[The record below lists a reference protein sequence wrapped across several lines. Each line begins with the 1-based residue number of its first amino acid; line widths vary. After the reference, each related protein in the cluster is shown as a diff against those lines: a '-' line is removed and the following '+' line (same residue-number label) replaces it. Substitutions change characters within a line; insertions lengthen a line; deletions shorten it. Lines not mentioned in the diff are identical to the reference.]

1 MMRRKTWPRVRP
13 LAIAIL
19 VMVSFA
25 AATSS
30 LAASLCKEHDT
41 TPRGVYEQH
50 CQSCHG
56 EAGRP
61 MDAGTPDFSRGE
73 RLFVSDTTLLGKV
86 RSGSGSMPAYR
97 GLLTDD
103 EIRDVVAYLR
113 TLQR

>member
-1 MMRRKTWPRVRP
+1 MMRRETWPQVRP

-19 VMVSFA
+19 VMVSFGA
-25 AATSS
+25 AARS
-30 LAASLCKEHDT
+30 LAADVFAG
-41 TPRGVYEQH
+41 RGVYEQH
-50 CQSCHG
+50 CQTCHG

-73 RLFVSDTTLLGKV
+73 RLFVSDTKLLGKV